1 MVPCNIKAML
11 CYSSG
16 FTGLVRLKVIVAE
29 KLLQALE
36 SGGALV
42 MGVLRLQHLLAR
54 GLRRVFTCLREVRG
68 MRPLPHRSSAGAW
81 CVM

>member
-16 FTGLVRLKVIVAE
+16 FTGLVRLKVIMAE
-29 KLLQALE
+29 KLLQAPE

-54 GLRRVFTCLREVRG
+54 GLRRVIYLRQGGEG
-68 MRPLPHRSSAGAW
+68 DEAAAL
-81 CVM
+81 